1 MNFSKEV
8 LRPCSLSG
16 FRKNKQTKKG
26 REKNTGKKNLQ
37 LTRGFQTAQR
47 QQMDRKA
54 KQGAETGGEKQP
66 ALYARV
72 SGADR
77 KQKPGRCCSL
87 EQRGEGVRLQGS
99 LNVLGAQLEPGS
111 SAAPRQQLGL
121 PAHCFPLALP
131 MCRSPGWC
139 VPRPTGSH
147 GREGG
152 AVVKL
157 SGPSGCADGTSRSG

>member
-1 MNFSKEV
+1 
-8 LRPCSLSG
+8 
-16 FRKNKQTKKG
+16 
-26 REKNTGKKNLQ
+26 
-37 LTRGFQTAQR
+37 
-47 QQMDRKA
+47 MDRKA

-147 GREGG
+147 GEGEGG
-152 AVVKL
+152 GGQEQI
-157 SGPSGCADGTSRSG
+157 SSQGPQGVLMGCQEVAEGLGYV